1 MTARRDS
8 TQAQRYEASLPVY
21 NEQGRVPIIQHGHHY
36 LLCME
41 VLLDQHLE
49 TCLHHG
55 SCQLGPDP
63 DGAVLYQP
71 AGAALLPQL
80 MACK

>member
-1 MTARRDS
+1 MNLCN
-8 TQAQRYEASLPVY
+8 SLPV
-21 NEQGRVPIIQHGHHY
+21 
-36 LLCME
+36 
-41 VLLDQHLE
+41 

-55 SCQLGPDP
+55 PMEEAILVQLGHGLDVWVNCPLHHGTCQLGPDP

-80 MACK
+80 MAWK